1 MRNAI
6 ICNIPLLETIQKYS
20 RVTPVIVAEGMMTY
34 MDSKEKDVLGLHIA
48 TRIRRSQVRF
58 IRELVILRETILHG
72 VEICRQE

>member
-1 MRNAI
+1 M
-6 ICNIPLLETIQKYS
+6 
-20 RVTPVIVAEGMMTY
+20 IVAEGMMTY